1 MIKNRINK
9 AKSIQN
15 FFYGQYFADGV
26 RLTFGTVLPTVIF
39 AFFGNIPMGLSV
51 SFGALWVGL
60 SDSPGPADHRR
71 NGLFICLGLVV
82 LVTLITNLINFNP
95 WLLGIEIVVFSFI
108 FSMFAIYGSRAASVG
123 AMGIL
128 AMILNTDSIQG
139 GELSIWEHTYLVCL
153 GGIWYIL
160 LSLAVTQF
168 RPYRLAQQELGECIH
183 QVAKYIRLKAKFYDK
198 NADNSKN
205 FLEIIDQQVLVHNHQ
220 ELVREMVFRDKKTIK
235 DTTKTGR
242 FLILVFS
249 DLNDLFEQIMATQYE
264 YTSIQ
269 EKYGS
274 TGVLEKFNK
283 IINKIADELDHLGFQ
298 IHANHKAKPLY
309 NLKSDLEDIYS
320 SIEALNKNEKI
331 NTVPLKKI
339 LINVRNLSNK
349 VESLYVYFN
358 IQKATNEFK
367 KEEVDYSKFVQKN
380 PIDFKILR
388 NNFNKESSIFRHA
401 VRMGVVMGTGYL
413 ISEFFEFGSYSYWIL
428 LTILVILKPGFG
440 LTKQRNFQRLTGTII
455 GGITGVII
463 LLLVHDKIALFALFI
478 LFMIATYSLIR
489 INYIISVMFMTPYV
503 LIMLTF
509 FENDV
514 FQIVQERIIDT
525 AIGSTLAFLSSYII
539 LPNWET
545 HRLQEPMFD
554 LLKSNYKYLSYALR
568 FIAGEKIELTTYK
581 LSRQEVYIK
590 SGNMGSAFQR
600 LLTEPKSKQ
609 KNARELNKFVVFNH
623 ILSSYTMTLMTN
635 VRNADNSALTGE
647 HVKLIRKTLYHLANS
662 IKILQPHVNDQDFQ
676 EVEVSIPE
684 DLDANNVDSP
694 EQKIILEQLQFLN
707 RISIDIYRTCEK
719 LQKDEEENDKNETLL
734 TS

>member
-1 MIKNRINK
+1 MLLSNFYKK
-9 AKSIQN
+9 ARSIQN

-39 AFFGNIPMGLSV
+39 AFLGDIPMGLSV

-71 NGLFICLGLVV
+71 NGLFICLATVV
-82 LVTLITNLINFNP
+82 LVTLITNLLNFNS
-95 WLLGIEIVVFSFI
+95 WLLGLEIVVFSFI
-108 FSMFAIYGSRAASVG
+108 FSMFAIYGARAASVG

-139 GELSIWEHTYLVCL
+139 GELSLWEHTYLVCL

-168 RPYRLAQQELGECIH
+168 RPYRVAQQELGECIH
-183 QVAKYIRLKAKFYDK
+183 QVGKYIRLKAKFYDK
-198 NADNSKN
+198 NSDNSKN
-205 FLEIIDQQVLVHNHQ
+205 FLDLIDQQVLVHNHQ
-220 ELVREMVFRDKKTIK
+220 EHVREMVFRDKKTIK

-249 DLNDLFEQIMATQYE
+249 DLNDLFEQIMATQYD

-269 EKYGS
+269 EKYGES
-274 TGVLEKFNK
+274 GILEKFNN
-283 IINKIADELDHLGFQ
+283 IINKIAHELDHLGYE
-298 IHANHKAKPLY
+298 IHANHKARPLF
-309 NLKSDLEDIYS
+309 NLKNDLEDIYN
-320 SIEALNKNEKI
+320 SIENLNKKEGI

-339 LINVRNLSNK
+339 LVNVRNLAGK
-349 VESLYVYFN
+349 VESLYMYFT
-358 IQKATNEFK
+358 IQKSSNEFK
-367 KEEVDYSKFVQKN
+367 KDEVDYSKFVQKN
-380 PIDFKILR
+380 PIDLKILR
-388 NNFNKESSIFRHA
+388 NNLNRESSIFRHA
-401 VRMGVVMGTGYL
+401 IRMGIVMGIGYL
-413 ISEFFEFGSYSYWIL
+413 IPVFFEFGSYSYWIL

-463 LLLVHDKIALFALFI
+463 LLLVHDKIALFAIFI

-509 FENDV
+509 FENDI
-514 FQIVQERIIDT
+514 FQIVQERIVDT
-525 AIGSTLAFLSSYII
+525 VIGSTLAFVSSYII
-539 LPNWET
+539 MPNWENY
-545 HRLQEPMFD
+545 RLQEPMYQ
-554 LLKSNYKYLSYALR
+554 LLKSNYKFIGNALR
-568 FIAGEKIELTTYK
+568 IIAGERIELMAYK

-609 KNARELNKFVVFNH
+609 KSARELNKFVVFNH
-623 ILSSYTMTLMTN
+623 ILSSYAMTLLTN
-635 VRNADNSALTGE
+635 VRNADNTALTGE
-647 HVKLIRKTLYHLANS
+647 HVKLIRKTLYHLAQS
-662 IKILQPHVNDQDFQ
+662 IKIIQPYITDGEFS
-676 EVEVSIPE
+676 ELEVSMPE
-684 DLDANNVDSP
+684 DLDANNIDSN
-694 EQKIILEQLQFLN
+694 EQKVILEQLQFLN
-707 RISIDIYRTCEK
+707 RISIDIQKTCEK
-719 LQKDEEENDKNETLL
+719 IQPDFEE
-734 TS
+734 